1 MPSPPNGFTL
11 IELLIVVAIT
21 GILAGIAYPSYAE
34 YVKRA
39 HRADITG
46 LLTDTAQQ
54 LERFYSRNGQY
65 ADVVGPPA
73 VTLQVSGGNG
83 VYSIVAEREAQS
95 FELVAKP
102 VAGGVMEGDRCG
114 GFVLDSVGKRGS
126 IGGEGEGCW
135 GR

>member
-1 MPSPPNGFTL
+1 MRKHPNGFTL
-11 IELLIVVAIT
+11 IELMIVVAIT
-21 GILAGIAYPSYAE
+21 GILAAVAYPSYAE

-65 ADVVGPPA
+65 SDVVGPPA
-73 VTLQVSGGNG
+73 VTLEISGGNG
-83 VYSIVAEREAQS
+83 VYAVVAQREEQG
-95 FELVAKP
+95 FELVAMP
-102 VAGGVMEGDRCG
+102 VVGRAMEGDRCG
-114 GFVLDSVGKRGS
+114 GFVLDGVGKRGS
-126 IGGEGEGCW
+126 VGGEGEGCW

>member
-1 MPSPPNGFTL
+1 MRNPVKGFTL
-11 IELLIVVAIT
+11 IELLIVIAIV
-21 GILAGIAYPSYAE
+21 GILASVAYPSYAE

-65 ADVVGPPA
+65 SDVVGPPA
-73 VTLQVSGGNG
+73 VTLDVSAGNG
-83 VYSIVAEREAQS
+83 VYAIVAQREVQS
-95 FELVAKP
+95 FELVAMP
-102 VAGGVMEGDRCG
+102 VAGGVMDGDRCG
-114 GFVLDSVGKRGS
+114 GFVLDSVGKRGNL
-126 IGGEGEGCW
+126 GGEEGCW